1 MRFPHICTSMAEL
14 KKQLHQLCTD
24 FVQQR
29 MGNAQQAILSAE
41 QSAAED
47 TKSSAGDKY
56 ETGREMLQQEKNRG
70 MAQLTEA
77 NKLLIALN
85 RISTNGHSIKVE
97 EGSVVKTNNGNFYIA
112 VSAGILNLNGENYFA
127 ISAVSPIGVKMLGC
141 KVADEFGL
149 NGKSYIVKEVI

>member
-1 MRFPHICTSMAEL
+1 MSDL
-14 KKQLHQLCTD
+14 KKQLHALAAA

-29 MGNAQQAILSAE
+29 LDAVQQALLAAE
-41 QSAAED
+41 QSTGED

-85 RISTNGHSIKVE
+85 RISTAGKSKQAE

-112 VSAGILNLNGENYFA
+112 VSAGILTLNAENYFA
-127 ISAVSPIGVKMLGC
+127 VSAASPIGAKMLGC
-141 KVADEFGL
+141 KAGGEFSM
-149 NGKSYIVKEVI
+149 NGKAYLVMAVL

>member
-1 MRFPHICTSMAEL
+1 MSDL
-14 KKQLHQLCTD
+14 KKQLHALATA

-29 MGNAQQAILSAE
+29 LDAVQQALQSAE
-41 QSAAED
+41 QSTGED

-85 RISTNGHSIKVE
+85 RISTAGQSTKVE
-97 EGSVVKTNNGNFYIA
+97 DGSIVKTNNGNFYIS
-112 VSAGILNLNGENYFA
+112 VSAGVLSIDGENYFA
-127 ISAVSPIGVKMLGC
+127 VSAASPIGAKLLGC
-141 KVADEFGL
+141 KAGGEFSL
-149 NGKSYIVKEVI
+149 NGKWYIVKEVM